1 MSSDEDASED
11 ESVNAQKSAFS
22 LLMENEDQS
31 DVSDNEVKE
40 EILEVKEKKIENSN
54 TTKDKKDKKKKKKE
68 KKATDDNDLDELD
81 QALAELGLDT
91 GDKDSAAQKK
101 KEKKER
107 QKQRQAELD
116 QMKKDGIEVPS
127 TDNKTTDE
135 PTGDD
140 SGKSK
145 KGKKKKTEEEDQE
158 DKDDKGK
165 KGKKGPG
172 SKMKLA
178 MQEALKAVQEEEERA
193 RREEEE
199 RIQREE
205 EAERE
210 RLEKKRLEE
219 EKKAAKKERERL
231 KKEQLR
237 KEGKLLT
244 KNQKEAQARAQA
256 MLEAMRAQ
264 GMDVPQAGVKKA
276 PRPGTRVRNKAKSA
290 TPETDSVKEVTPPI
304 VQEEIKPET
313 VPGEKTEEKTEDEA
327 ITESWEDEDVA
338 ESWDTITEE
347 NNTLSNHVAEIKLT
361 PKNIEPAATKD
372 EEEEEESEEDDSE
385 EDEDSSD
392 ESDDSE
398 EDVNEAQKR
407 RTRAIARIKQR
418 KEDAEKNRT
427 TDVLRAGV
435 VCVLGH
441 VDTGKTKILD
451 KLRRTN
457 VQDGEA
463 GGITQQIGATNVPQ
477 EVIREQCKMVKNLDD
492 IKIPGLLIID
502 TPGHESF
509 ANLRDRGSSL
519 CDIAILVIDIMHG
532 LEPQTIESITL
543 LKKKKTPF
551 VIALNKIDRLYEWK
565 SNRHKDV
572 EDVVKSQ
579 SQNTQIEFQK
589 RAQQAIVGMAEQG
602 LNAALY
608 YENPDP
614 KTYISMIP
622 TSAHSGEG
630 MGNLIGMLVK
640 LSQTM
645 LAKRL
650 AFSEELQ
657 ATVLEVKVI
666 PGLGTTI
673 DICLVNGTLKEGQTM
688 VLAGTD
694 GPIVTPIKA
703 LLTPQKMQDLRV
715 KNQYDHHK
723 VLRAAQG
730 VKIEAKELEKV
741 IAGLNLIVA
750 NHPDEVDICREEI
763 EERLSSVMNS
773 FKTKDRGV
781 FVQASTLGS
790 LEALL
795 AFLKDSKIP
804 VNNYAELR
812 CP

>member
-1 MSSDEDASED
+1 
-11 ESVNAQKSAFS
+11 
-22 LLMENEDQS
+22 
-31 DVSDNEVKE
+31 
-40 EILEVKEKKIENSN
+40 
-54 TTKDKKDKKKKKKE
+54 
-68 KKATDDNDLDELD
+68 
-81 QALAELGLDT
+81 
-91 GDKDSAAQKK
+91 
-101 KEKKER
+101 
-107 QKQRQAELD
+107 
-116 QMKKDGIEVPS
+116 
-127 TDNKTTDE
+127 
-135 PTGDD
+135 
-140 SGKSK
+140 
-145 KGKKKKTEEEDQE
+145 
-158 DKDDKGK
+158 
-165 KGKKGPG
+165 
-172 SKMKLA
+172 
-178 MQEALKAVQEEEERA
+178 
-193 RREEEE
+193 
-199 RIQREE
+199 
-205 EAERE
+205 
-210 RLEKKRLEE
+210 
-219 EKKAAKKERERL
+219 
-231 KKEQLR
+231 
-237 KEGKLLT
+237 
-244 KNQKEAQARAQA
+244 

-264 GMDVPQAGVKKA
+264 GMDVPEVGVKKV
-276 PRPGTRVRNKAKSA
+276 PRPGTRLRNKAKSA
-290 TPETDSVKEVTPPI
+290 TPETGSVKEDTPPI
-304 VQEEIKPET
+304 VKEEPKVEIAIQEKET
-313 VPGEKTEEKTEDEA
+313 QEKTHEVELKA
-327 ITESWEDEDVA
+327 SWEEEDLA
-338 ESWDTITEE
+338 ESWDNISEE
-347 NNTLSNHVAEIKLT
+347 PTTLSNNVQEPSAT
-361 PKNIEPAATKD
+361 PKNVVLEVTKNK
-372 EEEEEESEEDDSE
+372 ENEEESEDDDSE
-385 EDEDSSD
+385 EESEDSSD

-407 RTRAIARIKQR
+407 RARAIARIKTR

-463 GGITQQIGATNVPQ
+463 GGITQQIGATNVPN
-477 EVIREQCKMVKNLDD
+477 EVIKEQCKMVKNLGE

-532 LEPQTIESITL
+532 LEPQTIESISL

-572 EDVVKSQ
+572 EDVVKIQ

-589 RAQQAIVGMAEQG
+589 RTQQAIVGMAEQG

-630 MGNLIGMLVK
+630 IGNLIGMLVK
-640 LSQTM
+640 LSQTR
-645 LAKRL
+645 LATRL

-688 VLAGTD
+688 ILAGTE
-694 GPIVTPIKA
+694 GPIVTTIKA

-730 VKIEAKELEKV
+730 VKIEAKELDKC

-750 NHPDEVDICREEI
+750 NHPDEIEICREEI

-804 VNNYAELR
+804 VASVKIGPVVKRDVMKASVMLEHEEKYTLILAFDVKIERDAQEMADNMRVKIFQADIIYHLFDRFTAYQEELKARNRDQFKSVAVFPCKLRMMADNIFKSRDPIVAGVMVEAGIVRPGTPLCVPSKGFVHLGICSSIQRNNNEVDSARKGEEVCIKIDALPGEAPKMFGRHFDETDMVVSKVTRESIDACKNYFRDDLQKADWQLMVELKKTFEIL
-812 CP
+812 